1 MSRIASRA
9 TSLVGSND
17 GQAAPEYA
25 VVLAVV
31 ASTAAFLFAVLG
43 NRVVEALNVVVGL
56 LP

>member
-1 MSRIASRA
+1 MSRITSRA
-9 TSLVGSND
+9 TSLVYRND
-17 GQAAPEYA
+17 GQTAPEYA

-43 NRVVEALNVVVGL
+43 NRVIEAINVVVGL

>member
-9 TSLVGSND
+9 TSLVDSND
-17 GQAAPEYA
+17 GQTAPEYA

-43 NRVVEALNVVVGL
+43 NRIVEALNVVVGL

>member
-9 TSLVGSND
+9 TSLVGSHD
-17 GQAAPEYA
+17 GQTAPEYA

-43 NRVVEALNVVVGL
+43 NRIVEALNVVVGL

>member
-1 MSRIASRA
+1 MSRIISSA
-9 TSLVGSND
+9 TSLVHRND
-17 GQAAPEYA
+17 GQTAPEYA

-43 NRVVEALNVVVGL
+43 NRVIEALNVVVGL

>member
-1 MSRIASRA
+1 MSRITSSA
-9 TSLVGSND
+9 TSIVHRND
-17 GQAAPEYA
+17 GQTAPEYA

-43 NRVVEALNVVVGL
+43 NRVIEALNVVVGL